1 MIQTTFLIILQEEEV
16 VIEEPKK
23 KKYSRDG
30 ENPDPWPVLSLA
42 KFKQVSSKNEIS
54 FSFGDADPSLAG
66 VKSWEHYFYPAKD
79 FSVKN
84 YTLSKGISI
93 DLPNYLFVSNN
104 YYQKGWNLKTH
115 RRLKNVI
122 VIMDFSPSKASLV
135 EISDVGKSL
144 SKVQER
150 NVKNAFQEGEISVAE
165 VREVLKA
172 VDIDL
177 EGDEGEKLM
186 ASIRNR
192 PNGKIGFDDFKR
204 ILSERMHF
212 RIQANRHYVALS
224 LAEAACMRA
233 VIHNKQGQ
241 SFFPD
246 RDTIVALRTERT
258 LLDASTYYDSGIPNQ
273 DWTSRACFRF
283 LDNAINFT
291 PREISLLLRAL
302 QNNSCKNRL
311 DFYLEVRSN
320 RRRKEIDPA
329 STSLQKV
336 FVTEDEHHMLQY
348 QIAKGRVTA
357 LLKSR
362 GMYARDAFA
371 LFDLDRD
378 SLLSYGELK
387 RGLERLGMNQESTL
401 VNDLM
406 NELDKDKD
414 GFVNLDEFK
423 SAVDWEDDGAMG
435 TVADFSGELAPLPG
449 PETSIAGAFKGTV
462 KIPAQILAGIKVKVK
477 EVTKFTLIWTSQGS
491 MSRLK
496 GSVWAPVVGT
506 AALRANRAYV
516 SLGHYIGNGFDNPN
530 RDNQPRLTLE
540 ITDTQGSFVGG
551 SNWLPLILDTF
562 MPRPA
567 RFRMAWSFTHGG
579 NPFYA
584 WEPIPPSEDFAAL
597 GYVGST
603 TDTPPDVRCMRC
615 VTKNW
620 LTESTSVQKVWDD
633 SGSGGREGSIWQFN
647 SLNLVG
653 FVAGHEPPARR
664 PWDLKSRRFFLREFN
679 DVKTDLTAT
688 TAAPA
693 STI

>member
-1 MIQTTFLIILQEEEV
+1 MGN
-16 VIEEPKK
+16 
-23 KKYSRDG
+23 S
-30 ENPDPWPVLSLA
+30 
-42 KFKQVSSKNEIS
+42 
-54 FSFGDADPSLAG
+54 DPSLAS
-66 VKSWEHYFYPAKD
+66 VKSWESYFYPAKD

-93 DLPNYLFVSNN
+93 DLPNYLYVSNN
-104 YYQKGWNLKTH
+104 YYQRSWSMKTH
-115 RRLKNVI
+115 RRLKNII
-122 VIMDFSPSKASLV
+122 VIMDFSPSKSAMI
-135 EISDVGKSL
+135 EISDVGKAL

-150 NVKNAFQEGEISVAE
+150 NVKNAFQEGEISIAE

-177 EGDEGEKLM
+177 EGDEGEKFM
-186 ASIRNR
+186 ATIQNR
-192 PNGKIGFDDFKR
+192 PNGKIGFDDLKR

-233 VIHNKQGQ
+233 VIHSKQGQ
-241 SFFPD
+241 SFFAD
-246 RDTIVALRTERT
+246 RDTIVGLRTERT
-258 LLDASTYYDSGIPNQ
+258 LLDASTFYEPAISNQ
-273 DWTSRACFRF
+273 DWTSRACYRF

-387 RGLERLGMNQESTL
+387 RGLDRLGMKQDDTTI

-406 NELDKDKD
+406 NEIDKDKD

-423 SAVDWEDDGAMG
+423 SAVDWEDDGATIG
-435 TVADFSGELAPLPG
+435 NYSGELAPLPVLEPSVTG
-449 PETSIAGAFKGTV
+449 GLKGTV

-477 EVTKFTLIWTSQGS
+477 EVTKFNLVWTSQGS

-506 AALRANRAYV
+506 GALRANRAYV
-516 SLGHYIGNGFDNPN
+516 SLGHYIGTGYDNPN
-530 RDNQPRLTLE
+530 RDNKPRLTLE

-551 SNWLPLILDTF
+551 SNWLPLILDTY

-615 VTKNW
+615 ITKNW

-653 FVAGHEPPARR
+653 FVSGHEPPARR
-664 PWDLKSRRFFLREFN
+664 PWDLKSRRFFLRDYNE
-679 DVKTDLTAT
+679 VKTEVAV
-688 TAAPA
+688 APA
-693 STI
+693 AGSFGNPL